1 MPFLNHRFFEELMVH
16 SSPTTLTLDF
26 LNRSPNGKEIVHQYF
41 RWEAKG
47 KRVTE
52 KEGKKSWEE

>member
-1 MPFLNHRFFEELMVH
+1 MVH

-47 KRVTE
+47 KRVKE
-52 KEGKKSWEE
+52 KEGKKSWEG